1 MPAADAEEQAH
12 YLVREPH
19 LPPRSRSWCAAP
31 CSPL

>member
-19 LPPRSRSWCAAP
+19 LPPRTAELVRSALLAT
-31 CSPL
+31 